1 MITKESYVFVE
12 HKGEEDWYVKIKDE
26 GPYKG
31 IIYKYGRIEVK
42 EDELQ
47 EQAHLTF
54 QFDVTKIPEELH
66 IDKEELQHD
75 VTFMN
80 MLGDIL
86 TNIIEDAMES
96 GKYKL
101 GKNDKPTDTESTVH
115 E

>member
-1 MITKESYVFVE
+1 MITKESYAFVE
-12 HKGEEDWYVKIKDE
+12 HKGEEDWYVKIKDD

-31 IIYKYGRIEVK
+31 IIYKYGRIEVLEDK
-42 EDELQ
+42 ENEAAQ
-47 EQAHLTF
+47 IKF
-54 QFDVTKIPEELH
+54 QFEISKIPEDLH
-66 IDKEELQHD
+66 IDKDELQHD
-75 VTFMN
+75 VSFMN

-86 TNIIEDAMES
+86 THIIEDAMES